1 LATPAVVIE
10 FEIKGKHM
18 QKQTK
23 EGTTTSPISIDE
35 LRDWLVSYLA
45 RQLFLAKQEIDTYEP
60 IASFGLDSVEAA
72 NLSADLMQWL
82 DRDLPATL
90 VWDYPTIELLANHL
104 STH

>member
-1 LATPAVVIE
+1 
-10 FEIKGKHM
+10 M
-18 QKQTK
+18 QKQEK
-23 EGTTTSPISIDE
+23 MGITTSLVPVDE

-45 RQLFLAKQEIDTYEP
+45 KQLFLDKQEIDTDEP

-104 STH
+104 SIN